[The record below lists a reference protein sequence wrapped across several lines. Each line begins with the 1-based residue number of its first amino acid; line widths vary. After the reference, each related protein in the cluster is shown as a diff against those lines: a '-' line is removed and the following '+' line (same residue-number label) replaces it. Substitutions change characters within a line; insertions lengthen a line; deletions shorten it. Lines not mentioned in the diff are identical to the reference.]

1 MNASKSFINIMDG
14 RSLEL
19 LELTDNS
26 ISNPKRDTT
35 PRRIQVLMLIM
46 SSLVCIGSYF
56 VFDMPSAIQLQLMD
70 VSSI

>member
-1 MNASKSFINIMDG
+1 MHHKLSYNIMDG
-14 RSLEL
+14 MSSEL
-19 LELTDNS
+19 LESSETPK
-26 ISNPKRDTT
+26 SNPKKDTT

-70 VSSI
+70 VISI